1 MEGSNGTRWPVVATG
16 TFASLMLATALA
28 MPAMAADM
36 TPERAVNV
44 DAEPANWLLHHRNYA
59 GDRHSPLDEIN
70 AGNVDQLKVAYILGL
85 QGIEGAG
92 RFNNGSLEGTI
103 LVEDGMMYFP
113 NGWGHVYKVDV
124 SGGNS
129 AEPIWVMDPATDRA
143 WAADVACCQVNNR
156 GVAFWK
162 DKIISITL
170 DGRLLATNKETGEIE
185 WERTIADPAK
195 AETLT
200 VAPLVI
206 GDIAIVGPAG
216 AEYGIRG
223 FLDATNLND
232 GTQAWRTFTV
242 AGPEDPIGGPTWGGN
257 ASYETGGGSIWVT
270 GNYDADTDVMYWG
283 TGNPGPDWDAE
294 YRPGDNLYTDSVLA
308 MKPETGT
315 IEWFFQYT
323 PNDPYDYDEIG
334 PHFLLDANFGGTTR
348 KAIVHP
354 GRNGFYYAFDRLNG
368 ELLVVEP
375 YVDLINWTPGIDAK
389 TGKPLNYDPNTPVQ
403 AYDAVA
409 TARRT
414 FNVATQCPLITGGN
428 NWEPA
433 AYNPDLQ
440 LMYTQGGEGC
450 HQRVTVIEPDPTWK
464 GGSWKYRDRF
474 VGGRSPNDEEKA
486 ASPLPAGLTTAQR
499 GSIKAI
505 NVVSGETVARVD
517 TLHFNRSGVL
527 STAGGIVLA
536 GSYEGNVYAY
546 DSSTMDE
553 LWSFSIGASIKA
565 PFISYEVDGKQYLA
579 LLVGAAPGGTQKRD
593 QPALNHFAPVH
604 MLVAFTL

>member
-1 MEGSNGTRWPVVATG
+1 MNGSKGSNWPSMATG
-16 TFASLMLATALA
+16 TIASLMLATALA
-28 MPAMAADM
+28 TPAVSADM
-36 TPERAVNV
+36 TADRATNV
-44 DAEPANWLLHHRNYA
+44 DAEPQNWILHHRNYE
-59 GDRHSPLDEIN
+59 GTRHSPLDEIN
-70 AGNVDQLKVAYILGL
+70 AGNVGGLKVAYILGL

-92 RFNNGSLEGTI
+92 RFDNGSLEGTP

-113 NGWGHVYKVDV
+113 NGWGLVYKVDV
-124 SGGNS
+124 SSGTS
-129 AEPIWVMDPATDRA
+129 ADPVWVMDPATDRA
-143 WAADVACCQVNNR
+143 WAADVACCGVNNR
-156 GVAFWK
+156 GVAFWQ
-162 DKIISITL
+162 DKIISISL
-170 DGRLLATNKETGEIE
+170 DGRLIATDKDTGEIA

-200 VAPLVI
+200 VAPLIV
-206 GDIAIVGPAG
+206 GDTAIVGPAG

-223 FLDATNLND
+223 FLDATDLNT
-232 GTQAWRTFTV
+232 GKQKWRTFTV
-242 AGPEDPIGGPTWGGN
+242 AGPDDPIGGPTWGGN
-257 ASYETGGGSIWVT
+257 ATWETGGGSIWVT
-270 GNYDADTDVMYWG
+270 AVYDADADLMYWG

-308 MKPETGT
+308 MKPQTGT

-334 PHFLLDANFGGTTR
+334 PHFVLDANYDGTSR
-348 KAIVHP
+348 KALVHP
-354 GRNGFYYAFDRLNG
+354 GRNGFYYAFDRLSG

-389 TGKPLNYDPNTPVQ
+389 TGLPLNYDPNTPVQ
-403 AYDAVA
+403 AYDAIA

-414 FNVATQCPLITGGN
+414 FNVAIQCPLITGGN

-450 HQRVTVIEPDPTWK
+450 HQRVTVIDPDPTWK

-474 VGGRSPNDEEKA
+474 VGGRAPNDEEKA
-486 ASPLPAGLTTAQR
+486 LPLPPGTTIAQR

-517 TLHFNRSGVL
+517 TLHFNRSGML
-527 STAGGIVLA
+527 STAGGIVMN
-536 GSYEGNVYAY
+536 GSYEGVVYAY
-546 DSSTMDE
+546 DSSNMNQ
-553 LWSFSIGASIKA
+553 LWSFSVGSSIKA
-565 PFISYEVDGKQYLA
+565 PPITYSVGGKQYIA

-593 QPALNHFAPVH
+593 QPSLNHFAPVH
-604 MLVAFTL
+604 MLIGFTL